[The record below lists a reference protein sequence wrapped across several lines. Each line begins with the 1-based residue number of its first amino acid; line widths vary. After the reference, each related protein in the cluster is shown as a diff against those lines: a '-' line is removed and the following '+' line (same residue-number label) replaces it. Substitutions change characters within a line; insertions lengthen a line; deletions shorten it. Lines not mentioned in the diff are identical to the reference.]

1 MEMIDDESDLS
12 IFDFSSI
19 ISYIKNNFIQI
30 LILIFVFYIIYVV
43 DYISNINAI
52 LLAPITMMPA
62 IPPQQLQKIKMP
74 KGRKMSKK

>member
-12 IFDFSSI
+12 IYDFSSI

>member
-1 MEMIDDESDLS
+1 MIDDESDLS
-12 IFDFSSI
+12 IYDFSSI

>member
-1 MEMIDDESDLS
+1 MIDDESDLS
-12 IFDFSSI
+12 IYDFSSI

-30 LILIFVFYIIYVV
+30 LILFFVFYIIYVV
-43 DYISNINAI
+43 DYISNINA
-52 LLAPITMMPA
+52 LLLTPISMMPA